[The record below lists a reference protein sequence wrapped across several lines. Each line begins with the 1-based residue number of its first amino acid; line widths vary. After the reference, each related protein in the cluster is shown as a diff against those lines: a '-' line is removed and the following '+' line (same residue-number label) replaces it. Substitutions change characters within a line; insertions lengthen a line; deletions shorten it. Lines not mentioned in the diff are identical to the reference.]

1 MTSPDTAPEP
11 HPAAGK
17 DSEWMTIAERG
28 SVAGLRFLYLLCR
41 SLGRRVARLALRPI
55 VVYYLVT
62 HPRARRA
69 SRDYQRQIGLAV
81 RWRTVYRHFLNFA
94 EVALDRIFLLEGHLS
109 HFDAISRLGFEHLRS
124 LRDNHRGA
132 LLLGAHLGSL
142 EAMRVLADFDGLPIY
157 VLAYTGNARHINA
170 VTRALNLDLAGRV
183 VEIEPG
189 DIGSLLKV
197 KELIDGGHLVA
208 LLGDRVGINDK
219 TTTVD
224 FLGRPARLPTGA
236 YLLAAMLECPVYL
249 TFGLYTSPNRYE
261 FFCEPFI
268 DAPLEL
274 PRDSRETLLQALAQ
288 RYVGRVE
295 HYCRMS
301 PLNWFNFYNVWI

>member
-1 MTSPDTAPEP
+1 MTPPESAPP
-11 HPAAGK
+11 LHPAGE
-17 DSEWMTIAERG
+17 DSEWMTMAERG
-28 SVAGLRFLYLLCR
+28 SVAGLRFLHLVCR
-41 SLGRRVARLALRPI
+41 VLGRRVARLALRPI
-55 VVYYLVT
+55 VLYYLVT

-69 SRDYQRQIGLAV
+69 SCDYLQQIGLTV
-81 RWRTVYRHFLNFA
+81 RWHTVYRHFLNFA
-94 EVALDRIFLLEGHLS
+94 EVALDRSFLLQGHLS
-109 HFDAISRLGFEHLRS
+109 HFDAISRLGLEHLRT

-132 LLLGAHLGSL
+132 LLLGAHLGSV
-142 EAMRVLADFDGLPIY
+142 EAMRVLADSDDLPIH

-170 VTRALNLDLAGRV
+170 ITRGLNSNLAGRV

-224 FLGRPARLPTGA
+224 FLGRPARWPTGA
-236 YLLAAMLECPVYL
+236 YLLAAMLKCPVYL

-268 DAPLEL
+268 DGPLEL
-274 PRDSRETLLQALAQ
+274 PRGSRETLLQALAQ

-301 PLNWFNFYNVWI
+301 PLNWFNFYNVWT